1 MWSEEAREAYA
12 QFTALLES
20 KLTQVL
26 EVVKEYISEY
36 HFYIL
41 IGSIILIIVVIL
53 KPCDGNGRKRREK
66 KRIDKQIEEQ
76 MKEKVMKDTDDNP
89 GVYP

>member
-41 IGSIILIIVVIL
+41 IGATILAIGVIL
-53 KPCDGNGRKRREK
+53 DLVWKRLERKK
-66 KRIDKQIEEQ
+66 KNRIDQRIEEQ
-76 MKEKVMKDTDDNP
+76 MKEKGKKDNS
-89 GVYP
+89 GVD